1 MSSTGTVSLA
11 SSALLAFVACG
22 GGASNPDDSVVPDA
36 PLGTVDASPVVD
48 GGGAADASADAAGGP
63 ARLTAP
69 ALISITCAA
78 EIPADGK
85 TDCTTTI
92 TYPDGT
98 PVYAGAV
105 GVGLRGRSSSGFP
118 KTQYALELRN
128 PDGTDDDS
136 VDLFGMGADADWVL
150 NGMFIDR
157 ALLRNRLAYD
167 LYRAMG
173 HVAPDSA
180 YAELTLNGDYL
191 GVFHL
196 CERIER
202 GAERVDIPPDDGTG
216 SSFIVKGSDVGYA
229 STVQYNPW
237 EGVYPKVQPA
247 GVAERLATAEAAI
260 LVGDAGVWD
269 VLDQGELI
277 DFLILEETLKN
288 NDAFWL
294 SHHLYTRADGK
305 LGLIP
310 WDLDLTL
317 GQPSYNDNERSD
329 LWLAYRSALINT
341 PAHAPGGPAAL
352 QARWAELRGGI
363 LATDALTARIDALRA
378 EIGEDALARNWAV
391 WDVTAIPDQTWFP
404 LYDVASVDEE
414 YMRVK
419 TFLTERLAWIDA
431 NIAAY

>member
-1 MSSTGTVSLA
+1 MSRRHVAGLA
-11 SSALLAFVACG
+11 VLVLGCG
-22 GGASNPDDSVVPDA
+22 GTSGDGELGPDS
-36 PLGTVDASPVVD
+36 GT
-48 GGGAADASADAAGGP
+48 AADATGMPVDAAVELPADAMPGA

-78 EIPADGK
+78 EIPEDGK
-85 TDCTTTI
+85 TDCVTTM
-92 TYPDGT
+92 TYPDGS
-98 PVYAGAV
+98 PAYSGDV

-118 KTQYALELRN
+118 KTQYALELRK
-128 PDGTDDDS
+128 PDGTDDDT

-173 HVAPDSA
+173 RFAPDSA
-180 YAELTLNGDYL
+180 YAELTLNGAYL

-202 GAERVDIPPDDGTG
+202 GPERVDIPPDDGTG
-216 SSFIVKGSDVGYA
+216 SSFIVKGSDVGYP

-237 EGVYPKVQPA
+237 EGVYPKDQPA
-247 GVAERLATAEAAI
+247 GVETKLAAAEAVI
-260 LVGDAGVWD
+260 LSGGEDVWD

-288 NDAFWL
+288 NDGFWL
-294 SHHLYTRADGK
+294 SQHLYTRADGK
-305 LGLIP
+305 LGLIA

-317 GQPSYNDNERSD
+317 GQPNYNDNERSD
-329 LWLAYRSALINT
+329 LWLAYRSALINV
-341 PAHAPGGPAAL
+341 PAHAPGGPEAL
-352 QARWAELRGGI
+352 QARWSQLRSGI
-363 LATDALTARIDALRA
+363 LETDALLARIDALRA
-378 EIGEDALARNWAV
+378 EIGEAALARNWTA
-391 WDVTAIPDQTWFP
+391 WDVTTVPDLVWFP
-404 LYDVASVDEE
+404 LYDVASVEEE
-414 YMRVK
+414 YTRVK
-419 TFLTERLAWIDA
+419 TFLSERLTWIDA